1 MASRLQDV
9 ILRGTTGAKPA
20 ATVVAPGTLYYST
33 DTLITER
40 SNGTIWESFTDAG
53 TGGGGG
59 GITGAFLV
67 SGGVITW
74 LTGYD
79 FSVSAAVYYIQNIQ
93 YSSAEQ
99 TITLDAADATNPRLD
114 VIGVDNTGAVFKET
128 GTPAVNPSEPDIDH
142 GTQLKLGIVLVQAAS
157 TEPTI
162 STEVLYADNAG
173 SPAEWNWST
182 SGTGFNVNSTT
193 NPKAPSTKDI
203 EGTAVANGS
212 YAQGQHGT
220 ATVVPYNFNNLIF
233 YIRSKA
239 TWSSGRGLSITLR
252 NAGVQIGNPV
262 TINRTGTFGFDSSIT
277 ADYQLVAIPVT
288 TFAIPSGSTVDQIRI
303 AAFGAGHGFYLDAIE
318 FQGGNIS
325 QAPTSGIT
333 QDQADAR
340 YAQRGLNLSDL
351 DSIPTAR
358 TNLGLGS
365 LATLSTVGPSE
376 LTNTAVTP
384 GSYTNTD
391 LTVDA
396 DGRITLAA
404 NGVGGGGAP
413 DAHAASHSDAGSDEI
428 DITALGGYPGGTT
441 TFLRADHTFASAG
454 AAVRTGTITMITDGG
469 GSAITTGLKGYL
481 EIPFACTI
489 TAWTLLADVSGSI
502 VVDIWKD
509 TYANYPPVVGDT
521 ITASAKPTLSSAIK
535 NQSSTLTGWN
545 PTINAGDIMAFN
557 VDSVS
562 TVTKITMS
570 IKIQAT

>member
-20 ATVVAPGTLYYST
+20 ATTVAPGTLYYST

-40 SNGTIWESFTDAG
+40 SNGTVWESFTDAG
-53 TGGGGG
+53 TGGGTNNT
-59 GITGAFLV
+59 TGAFLV
-67 SGGVITW
+67 SGGVVTW
-74 LTGYD
+74 LTGYN

-99 TITLDAADATNPRLD
+99 TITLDAADPTNPRID
-114 VIGVDNTGAVFKET
+114 VIGLDDASLVFKKT

-157 TEPTI
+157 SAPTI
-162 STEVLYADNAG
+162 TTEVLYGDNVG
-173 SPAEWNWST
+173 SPTEWNWTT
-182 SGTGFNVNSTT
+182 SGTGFNVNSTV
-193 NPKAPSTKDI
+193 NPKAPSAKDI
-203 EGTAVANGS
+203 EGTTVANGS
-212 YAQGQHGT
+212 YAQGQHGSDT
-220 ATVVPYNFNNLIF
+220 IIPYNFNNLIL

-288 TFAIPSGSTVDQIRI
+288 TFAIPSGNTVDQIRI

-333 QDQADAR
+333 EAQGDAR

-351 DSIPTAR
+351 DNVSTAR

-365 LATLSTVGPSE
+365 LATLSTVGPAE
-376 LTNTAVTP
+376 LTNTSVVA
-384 GSYTNTD
+384 GSYTNTN

-396 DGRITLAA
+396 DGRLTAA
-404 NGVGGGGAP
+404 SNGAGGTSTHATTHSSGGADP
-413 DAHAASHSDAGSDEI
+413 VTVTNLA
-428 DITALGGYPGGTT
+428 GYPGGTS
-441 TFLRADHTFASAG
+441 TFLRADGTFASAG

-469 GSAITTGLKGYL
+469 GSAVTTGLKGYL

-489 TAWTLLADVSGSI
+489 TGWTLLADVSGSI

-521 ITASAKPTLSSAIK
+521 ITASAKPTITTATK
-535 NQSSTLTGWN
+535 NQSSTLTGW
-545 PTINAGDIMAFN
+545 TTSVTAGDILAFN
-557 VDSVS
+557 VNSVTTITKFTLS
-562 TVTKITMS
+562 VKIT
-570 IKIQAT
+570 AP

>member
-20 ATVVAPGTLYYST
+20 ATAVAPGTLYYST

-53 TGGGGG
+53 TGGGGTG
-59 GITGAFLV
+59 TTGAFLV

-74 LTGYD
+74 IEDYD
-79 FSVSAAVYYIQNIQ
+79 FLVSSAVYYIQNIQ
-93 YSSAEQ
+93 YTSTEQ
-99 TITLDAADATNPRLD
+99 TITLDAADPTNPRID
-114 VIGVDNTGAVFKET
+114 VIGVDDAGLVFKET

-157 TEPTI
+157 TEPII

-212 YAQGQHGT
+212 YAQGQHGSS
-220 ATVVPYNFNNLIF
+220 TVIPYNFNNLIL

-252 NAGVQIGNPV
+252 SAGVQIGNPV

-288 TFAIPSGSTVDQIRI
+288 TFAIPSGSLVDQIRI

-325 QAPTSGIT
+325 QAPTTGIT

-365 LATLSTVGPSE
+365 LATLSSVGPTE
-376 LTNTAVTP
+376 LASTSVVP
-384 GSYTNTD
+384 GSYTTAD
-391 LTVDA
+391 ITVDA
-396 DGRITLAA
+396 DGRLTAA
-404 NGVGGGGAP
+404 ASGTGGG
-413 DAHAASHSDAGSDEI
+413 AHAASHSDGGADEV
-428 DITALGGYPGGTT
+428 DVTALGGYPGGTS
-441 TFLRADHTFASAG
+441 TFLRADATFAAAG
-454 AAVRTGTITMITDGG
+454 AVTRTGTVTMTVDA
-469 GSAITTGLKGYL
+469 GSSVISTGLKGYI
-481 EIPFACTI
+481 EVPFACTI
-489 TAWTLLADVSGSI
+489 ISWTLLADVSGSI
-502 VVDIWKD
+502 VVDVWKD

-521 ITASAKPTLSSAIK
+521 ITASAKPTITTAVK
-535 NQSSTLTGWN
+535 NQSSTLTGW
-545 PTINAGDIMAFN
+545 TTSITAGDILAFN
-557 VDSVS
+557 VDSV
-562 TVTKITMS
+562 TTIKKITLS
-570 IKIQAT
+570 LKVEA

>member
-20 ATVVAPGTLYYST
+20 ATTVAPGTLYYST

-53 TGGGGG
+53 TGGGGTG
-59 GITGAFLV
+59 TVGAFLV

-74 LTGYD
+74 LVDYD

-93 YSSAEQ
+93 YTSVEQ
-99 TITLDAADATNPRLD
+99 TITLDAADPTNPRLD
-114 VIGVDNTGAVFKET
+114 VIGVDNTGTVFKET

-162 STEVLYADNAG
+162 STEVLYGDNVG
-173 SPAEWNWST
+173 SPTEWNWTT

-203 EGTAVANGS
+203 EGTTVANGS
-212 YAQGQHGT
+212 YAQGQHGS
-220 ATVVPYNFNNLIF
+220 ATIIPYNFNNLIL

-325 QAPTSGIT
+325 QSPTSGIT
-333 QDQADAR
+333 EAQGDAR

-351 DSIPTAR
+351 DNVSTAR

-384 GSYTNTD
+384 GSYTNSNI
-391 LTVDA
+391 TVDA

-404 NGVGGGGAP
+404 NGVGGGGT
-413 DAHAASHSDAGSDEI
+413 HATSHSSGGADPVTVTNLA
-428 DITALGGYPGGTT
+428 GYPGGTS
-441 TFLRADHTFASAG
+441 TFLRADATFAAAG
-454 AAVRTGTITMITDGG
+454 AVTRTGTVTMTIDA
-469 GSAITTGLKGYL
+469 GSSVISTGLKGYI
-481 EIPFACTI
+481 EVPFACTI
-489 TAWTLLADVSGSI
+489 ISWTILADVSGSI
-502 VVDIWKD
+502 VIDVWKD
-509 TYANYPPVVGDT
+509 TYANYPPVVGDS
-521 ITASAKPTLSSAIK
+521 ITASAKPTITTAVK
-535 NQSSTLTGWN
+535 NQSSTLTGW
-545 PTINAGDIMAFN
+545 TTSVSAGDILAFN
-557 VDSVS
+557 VDSV
-562 TVTKITMS
+562 TTIKRITLS
-570 IKIQAT
+570 LKVEA